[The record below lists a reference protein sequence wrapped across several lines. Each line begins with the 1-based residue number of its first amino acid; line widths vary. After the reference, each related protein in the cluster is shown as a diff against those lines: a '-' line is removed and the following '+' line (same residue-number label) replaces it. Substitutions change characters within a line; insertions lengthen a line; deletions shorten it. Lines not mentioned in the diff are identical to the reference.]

1 MFYKGVISIASNF
14 PLQCRGGSIGV
25 IANIMYLSINASQRL
40 EICEAAF
47 DGLFD
52 QKAFTDF
59 TVTEVKTQVLG
70 KYFSNK
76 TSSLF

>member
-1 MFYKGVISIASNF
+1 
-14 PLQCRGGSIGV
+14 
-25 IANIMYLSINASQRL
+25 MYLSINASQRL

-52 QKAFTDF
+52 QTAFTEF

-76 TSSLF
+76 TSSLFWLFFCYTIFYDFSRYNLTFSAPIL